1 MRKFVAVLL
10 IALML
15 LSGINVAAAD
25 KEYDPNINY
34 MDQMLQAAARGD
46 MEALEEAARLRN
58 LKIAGEK
65 MTYEPVSPQE
75 LINTFENYV
84 GYSLTVD
91 YMDQMY
97 QCALAGD
104 MAGGRNAAQKRNIKI
119 AYLGLNYLQYS
130 FDDFILLSKVIST
143 EAGDDR
149 ASLEWKMCVGEV
161 VLNRVANSYFPNS
174 ISEVVYQEGQ
184 YASPSTYYRVYPTA
198 ACYKAAIALLNG
210 QRVFNDINV
219 VFQANFVQGHGI
231 VRIFTLSPY
240 SPTYFCYY

>member
-34 MDQMLQAAARGD
+34 MDQMLQVAARGD

-84 GYSLTVD
+84 GYSLTID
-91 YMDQMY
+91 YMDRMY

-104 MAGGRNAAQKRNIKI
+104 MAGGREAAQKRNIKI
-119 AYLGLNYLQYS
+119 AYLGLNYMQYS

-161 VLNRVANSYFPNS
+161 VLNRVAHRCFPNS
-174 ISEVVYQEGQ
+174 IPEVVYQKNQ
-184 YASPSTYYRVYPTA
+184 YGTPSTYYRVYPTSM
-198 ACYKAAIALLNG
+198 CYRAAIALLNG
-210 QRVFNDINV
+210 QRVFNDTNV

-231 VRIFTLSPY
+231 ARVFTLSPY
-240 SPTYFCYY
+240 PPTYFCYY